1 MNTTN
6 KERRMEMQEHIRTNI
21 DLFIEQCVLMA
32 SVILDQGEGS
42 IIQFHSI
49 NPHS

>member
-1 MNTTN
+1 MNTTD
-6 KERRMEMQEHIRTNI
+6 KERRKGRHEHMRTNI

-32 SVILDQGEGS
+32 SVILAQGEGS

-49 NPHS
+49 NPYA